1 MLLRPAQPSDALAI
15 ARVHV
20 RAWQHG
26 YAGILPASYLNQLRP
41 EDRAEKYDLSHA
53 DPSHPHTIVAT
64 DADIISPTET
74 SSLGNIAR
82 HSSDPAGNPTSQS
95 ANSANLAT
103 TSLDKIARHS
113 ADSTG
118 QSASGL
124 IQDKILGFA
133 TTRPS
138 QESDLPHHGEL
149 TALYVDPDSWGRG
162 IGVAL
167 VSAARA
173 HLVSL
178 SLRHAYLFTLVDNLR
193 AQHFYKSDQWAP
205 DGLTRTDTVWGAAV
219 HVLRFQRNL

>member
-41 EDRAEKYDLSHA
+41 EDRAAKYDLSHA
-53 DPSHPHTIVAT
+53 DPSHPYTIVAT
-64 DADIISPTET
+64 DAGIISPTET
-74 SSLGNIAR
+74 TSLGDIAR
-82 HSSDPAGNPTSQS
+82 
-95 ANSANLAT
+95 
-103 TSLDKIARHS
+103 RS
-113 ADSTG
+113 ADPTG

-124 IQDKILGFA
+124 GNIAPHSGDKILGFA
-133 TTRPS
+133 TTAPS
-138 QESDLPHHGEL
+138 HESDLPHHGEL

-193 AQHFYKSDQWAP
+193 AQHFYKSDQWTP
-205 DGLTRTDTVWGAAV
+205 DGLQRTDTVWGAAV

>member
-1 MLLRPAQPSDALAI
+1 MLLRPAQPADALAI

-41 EDRAEKYDLSHA
+41 EDRATKYDLSHA
-53 DPSHPHTIVAT
+53 DPSNPYTIVAT
-64 DADIISPTET
+64 DADIVSPTET
-74 SSLGNIAR
+74 TSLGNIAR
-82 HSSDPAGNPTSQS
+82 HNSDPTSQS
-95 ANSANLAT
+95 AGHFKPAAATVNLA
-103 TSLDKIARHS
+103 
-113 ADSTG
+113 
-118 QSASGL
+118 ASGL
-124 IQDKILGFA
+124 VEGKILGFA

-138 QESDLPHHGEL
+138 QEPDLPHHGEL

-193 AQHFYKSDQWAP
+193 AQHFYKSDQWTP

>member
-1 MLLRPAQPSDALAI
+1 MLLRPAEPADALAI

-26 YAGILPASYLNQLRP
+26 YAGLLPASYLNQLRP
-41 EDRAEKYDLSHA
+41 QDRAEKYDLSHA

-64 DADIISPTET
+64 DGN
-74 SSLGNIAR
+74 LG
-82 HSSDPAGNPTSQS
+82 DPNGP
-95 ANSANLAT
+95 
-103 TSLDKIARHS
+103 
-113 ADSTG
+113 
-118 QSASGL
+118 SASAL
-124 IQDKILGFA
+124 IEEKIIGFA

-138 QESDLPHHGEL
+138 QESDLPNFGEL

-178 SLRHAYLFTLVDNLR
+178 GLRHAYLFTLVDNLR
-193 AQHFYKSDQWAP
+193 AQHFYKSDQWSP
-205 DGLTRTDTVWGAAV
+205 DGLLRTDTVWGAAV

>member
-15 ARVHV
+15 ARVHI

-53 DPSHPHTIVAT
+53 DPSHPYTIVAT
-64 DADIISPTET
+64 SADIISPTQT
-74 SSLGNIAR
+74 TSLGNIASRSGDPTSQSATTANLAASNVSLAASSLGNIAR
-82 HSSDPAGNPTSQS
+82 HSNE
-95 ANSANLAT
+95 
-103 TSLDKIARHS
+103 
-113 ADSTG
+113 
-118 QSASGL
+118 
-124 IQDKILGFA
+124 KILGFA

-193 AQHFYKSDQWAP
+193 AQHFYKSDQWIP

>member
-1 MLLRPAQPSDALAI
+1 MLLRPAQPADALAI

-41 EDRAEKYDLSHA
+41 EDRAAKYDLSHA
-53 DPSHPHTIVAT
+53 DPSNPYTIVAT
-64 DADIISPTET
+64 DADTISPTET
-74 SSLGNIAR
+74 NSLGNIAR
-82 HSSDPAGNPTSQS
+82 HSADPM
-95 ANSANLAT
+95 
-103 TSLDKIARHS
+103 
-113 ADSTG
+113 G
-118 QSASGL
+118 QSAGG
-124 IQDKILGFA
+124 IINEKILGFA

-138 QESDLPHHGEL
+138 QEPDLPHHGEL

-193 AQHFYKSDQWAP
+193 AQHFYKSDQWTP

>member
-64 DADIISPTET
+64 DNNIGDQII
-74 SSLGNIAR
+74 
-82 HSSDPAGNPTSQS
+82 
-95 ANSANLAT
+95 
-103 TSLDKIARHS
+103 
-113 ADSTG
+113 
-118 QSASGL
+118 
-124 IQDKILGFA
+124 GFA

-138 QESDLPHHGEL
+138 QEPDLPHHGEL

-193 AQHFYKSDQWAP
+193 AQHFYKSDQWTP
-205 DGLTRTDTVWGAAV
+205 DGLTRTDTFWGAAV
-219 HVLRFQRNL
+219 HILRFQRSL

>member
-1 MLLRPAQPSDALAI
+1 MLLRPAQPPDALAI

-20 RAWQHG
+20 RAWQQG

-41 EDRAEKYDLSHA
+41 EDRAAKYDLSHA
-53 DPSHPHTIVAT
+53 DPSNPYTIVAT

-74 SSLGNIAR
+74 STPGNIAAGSLSNIAR
-82 HSSDPAGNPTSQS
+82 HNNDPTSQS
-95 ANSANLAT
+95 AGHFKPAAGTADLA
-103 TSLDKIARHS
+103 
-113 ADSTG
+113 
-118 QSASGL
+118 ASGL
-124 IQDKILGFA
+124 IEGKILGFA

-138 QESDLPHHGEL
+138 QEPDLPHHGEL

-193 AQHFYKSDQWAP
+193 AQHFYKSDQWTP

>member
-1 MLLRPAQPSDALAI
+1 MLLRPAQPADALAI

-41 EDRAEKYDLSHA
+41 EDRAAKYDLSHA
-53 DPSHPHTIVAT
+53 DPSNPYTIVAT
-64 DADIISPTET
+64 DADIINPTEA
-74 SSLGNIAR
+74 SSIGNIAHHSADLARNLTDQPANAANLAASGLGNIG
-82 HSSDPAGNPTSQS
+82 H
-95 ANSANLAT
+95 
-103 TSLDKIARHS
+103 HS
-113 ADSTG
+113 ADLA
-118 QSASGL
+118 ASGL
-124 IQDKILGFA
+124 VEGKILGFA

-138 QESDLPHHGEL
+138 QEPDLPHHGEL

-193 AQHFYKSDQWAP
+193 AQHFYKSDQWTP

>member
-1 MLLRPAQPSDALAI
+1 MLLRPAQPADALAI

-64 DADIISPTET
+64 DN
-74 SSLGNIAR
+74 NIG
-82 HSSDPAGNPTSQS
+82 DQ
-95 ANSANLAT
+95 
-103 TSLDKIARHS
+103 
-113 ADSTG
+113 
-118 QSASGL
+118 
-124 IQDKILGFA
+124 ILGFA

-193 AQHFYKSDQWAP
+193 AQHFYKSDQWTP
-205 DGLTRTDTVWGAAV
+205 DGLTRTDTFWGAAV
-219 HVLRFQRNL
+219 HILRFQRNL

>member
-1 MLLRPAQPSDALAI
+1 MLLRPAQPADALAI

-41 EDRAEKYDLSHA
+41 EDRAAKYDLSHA
-53 DPSHPHTIVAT
+53 DPSNPYTIVAT

-74 SSLGNIAR
+74 STPGNIAR
-82 HSSDPAGNPTSQS
+82 RSAEPARDPVDQSSNAADLAAGSLSNIAYHSGE
-95 ANSANLAT
+95 
-103 TSLDKIARHS
+103 
-113 ADSTG
+113 
-118 QSASGL
+118 
-124 IQDKILGFA
+124 KILGFA

-138 QESDLPHHGEL
+138 QEPDLPHHGEL

>member
-1 MLLRPAQPSDALAI
+1 MLLRPAQPADALAI

-26 YAGILPASYLNQLRP
+26 YAGLLPASYLNQLRP
-41 EDRAEKYDLSHA
+41 QDRAEKYDLSHA

-64 DADIISPTET
+64 DA
-74 SSLGNIAR
+74 
-82 HSSDPAGNPTSQS
+82 
-95 ANSANLAT
+95 NLA
-103 TSLDKIARHS
+103 D
-113 ADSTG
+113 
-118 QSASGL
+118 Q
-124 IQDKILGFA
+124 ILGFA
-133 TTRPS
+133 TTAPS
-138 QESDLPHHGEL
+138 HESDLPSHGEL

-193 AQHFYKSDQWAP
+193 AQRFYQNDQWAA
-205 DGLTRTDTVWGAAV
+205 DGLLRTDTVWGTAV

>member
-15 ARVHV
+15 ARVHI

-64 DADIISPTET
+64 DADIISQTET
-74 SSLGNIAR
+74 GSLGKIARHSADPAGDLTDQSANSANLAASSLGNIAR
-82 HSSDPAGNPTSQS
+82 HSNE
-95 ANSANLAT
+95 
-103 TSLDKIARHS
+103 
-113 ADSTG
+113 
-118 QSASGL
+118 
-124 IQDKILGFA
+124 KILGFA

-193 AQHFYKSDQWAP
+193 AQHFYKSDQWTP

>member
-64 DADIISPTET
+64 DADIVSPTET
-74 SSLGNIAR
+74 TSLGNIARSSGDPAKQSANIVNVAASTVNLAASSLGNIAR
-82 HSSDPAGNPTSQS
+82 
-95 ANSANLAT
+95 ANS
-103 TSLDKIARHS
+103 DE
-113 ADSTG
+113 
-118 QSASGL
+118 
-124 IQDKILGFA
+124 KILGFA
-133 TTRPS
+133 TTAPS
-138 QESDLPHHGEL
+138 HESDLPHHGEL

-193 AQHFYKSDQWAP
+193 AQHFYKSDQWTP

>member
-1 MLLRPAQPSDALAI
+1 MLLRPAQPADALAI
-15 ARVHV
+15 ASVHV
-20 RAWQHG
+20 RAWQQG

-41 EDRAEKYDLSHA
+41 EDRAEKYDLSHVG
-53 DPSHPHTIVAT
+53 PSHPHTIVAT
-64 DADIISPTET
+64 DADIISQTET
-74 SSLGNIAR
+74 SGLANPAAR
-82 HSSDPAGNPTSQS
+82 THSD
-95 ANSANLAT
+95 
-103 TSLDKIARHS
+103 
-113 ADSTG
+113 
-118 QSASGL
+118 
-124 IQDKILGFA
+124 DKILGFA

-178 SLRHAYLFTLVDNLR
+178 GLRHAYLFTLVDNLR
-193 AQHFYKSDQWAP
+193 AQHFYKSDQWIP

>member
-26 YAGILPASYLNQLRP
+26 YAGILPASHLNQLRP

-53 DPSHPHTIVAT
+53 DPSHPYTIVAT

-74 SSLGNIAR
+74 SSLGNIAH
-82 HSSDPAGNPTSQS
+82 HSGEK
-95 ANSANLAT
+95 L
-103 TSLDKIARHS
+103 
-113 ADSTG
+113 
-118 QSASGL
+118 
-124 IQDKILGFA
+124 LGFA

-138 QESDLPHHGEL
+138 QEVDLPNHGEL

-193 AQHFYKSDQWAP
+193 AQHFYKSDQWTP
-205 DGLTRTDTVWGAAV
+205 DGLTRTDTFWGAAV
-219 HVLRFQRNL
+219 HILRFQRNL

>member
-53 DPSHPHTIVAT
+53 DPSNPYTIVAT

-82 HSSDPAGNPTSQS
+82 HSADPARNLTGQS
-95 ANSANLAT
+95 SNSANLA
-103 TSLDKIARHS
+103 
-113 ADSTG
+113 
-118 QSASGL
+118 ASGL
-124 IQDKILGFA
+124 IEGKILGFA

-138 QESDLPHHGEL
+138 QEPDLPHHGEL
-149 TALYVDPDSWGRG
+149 TALYVDPGSWGRG

-193 AQHFYKSDQWAP
+193 AQHFYKSDQWTP

>member
-74 SSLGNIAR
+74 SSPANIIS
-82 HSSDPAGNPTSQS
+82 HSADPAG
-95 ANSANLAT
+95 
-103 TSLDKIARHS
+103 K
-113 ADSTG
+113 
-118 QSASGL
+118 SASGL
-124 IQDKILGFA
+124 IHEKILGFA

-193 AQHFYKSDQWAP
+193 AQHFYKSDQWTP

>member
-1 MLLRPAQPSDALAI
+1 MLLRPAQPADALAI

-26 YAGILPASYLNQLRP
+26 YAGLLPASYLNQLRP
-41 EDRAEKYDLSHA
+41 QDRAEKYDLSHT
-53 DPSHPHTIVAT
+53 DNSHPHTIVAT
-64 DADIISPTET
+64 DS
-74 SSLGNIAR
+74 
-82 HSSDPAGNPTSQS
+82 NPGDQ
-95 ANSANLAT
+95 
-103 TSLDKIARHS
+103 
-113 ADSTG
+113 
-118 QSASGL
+118 
-124 IQDKILGFA
+124 ILGFA

-138 QESDLPHHGEL
+138 QESDLPNYGEL

-178 SLRHAYLFTLVDNLR
+178 GLKHAYLFTLVDNLR
-193 AQHFYKSDQWAP
+193 AQHFYKSDQWTP

>member
-15 ARVHV
+15 ARIHV

-64 DADIISPTET
+64 DADITNQTET
-74 SSLGNIAR
+74 SSLGNIA
-82 HSSDPAGNPTSQS
+82 S
-95 ANSANLAT
+95 
-103 TSLDKIARHS
+103 HS
-113 ADSTG
+113 ADPTG

-124 IQDKILGFA
+124 INDKILGFA

-193 AQHFYKSDQWAP
+193 AQHFYKSDQWTP
-205 DGLTRTDTVWGAAV
+205 DGLSRTDTVWGAAV